1 MSHDHGH
8 DPKLLPLQNC
18 VVKTHLGVSPAMFFS
33 LIFSSNKRQI
43 ATLPTATWNLF
54 TTPADS
60 FSQTNSEHLHFL
72 SSSSPFID
80 SIQNSEIRKWKS
92 EIRFSPESH
101 QRVLSHN
108 LCYLGSPI
116 IEANLIF
123 SIFCCSTLSQKKPKT
138 ETLNWIEGRLS
149 VDIGNVEIIKT
160 IPETC
165 FLFRLT
171 SVHDSLGLKKNKIF
185 SFFGSTVLSM
195 KPNIETLNWIRGL
208 SVDIGNLEI

>member
-1 MSHDHGH
+1 M
-8 DPKLLPLQNC
+8 
-18 VVKTHLGVSPAMFFS
+18 S
-33 LIFSSNKRQI
+33 LILDLFNHPDHESWPWPRSKTLATSKLCCQNTFGCEPSNVFLLDFFFQQKTNCNSADGHLESLYHSRRFILSDQQR
-43 ATLPTATWNLF
+43 AFTL
-54 TTPADS
+54 S
-60 FSQTNSEHLHFL
+60 FIVIPIS
-72 SSSSPFID
+72 ID

-116 IEANLIF
+116 IEANLNF

-160 IPETC
+160 IPDTC
-165 FLFRLT
+165 FY
-171 SVHDSLGLKKNKIF
+171 SD
-185 SFFGSTVLSM
+185 
-195 KPNIETLNWIRGL
+195 
-208 SVDIGNLEI
+208 

>member
-18 VVKTHLGVSPAMFFS
+18 VVRTHWGVSLAIFFS

-116 IEANLIF
+116 IEANLNF

-165 FLFRLT
+165 FFIPT
-171 SVHDSLGLKKNKIF
+171 NSNICSWFSEMKK
-185 SFFGSTVLSM
+185 
-195 KPNIETLNWIRGL
+195 E
-208 SVDIGNLEI
+208 